1 MYFYYA
7 KWYPRPVKTSPI
19 CVLTLKT
26 DQWYARPVKIS
37 PICVLTLKTDQ
48 WYAGP
53 VKISQFVSWPWKL
66 TNDMHGQLRVH
77 QFVSWP
83 WKLTNDMQGQ
93 SRFHQ
98 FVSWHWKLTNDM
110 HGQLKSSPICVLT
123 LKTDQWKPV
132 YSLFPYLVIFG
143 LEFAVRS
150 NILMSQHI
158 LGDRFG
164 ILGFQLRYRFL
175 LLQRWLQ
182 HGIYKVK
189 EILYMN
195 SGKTYLR

>member
-1 MYFYYA
+1 MVQDVGRVGKKIKYIIWFLLLLCPMISTA
-7 KWYPRPVKTSPI
+7 SKDFANLCPDPENWPMICRASKDFPI

-48 WYAGP
+48 WHARP
-53 VKISQFVSWPWKL
+53 V
-66 TNDMHGQLRVH
+66 
-77 QFVSWP
+77 
-83 WKLTNDMQGQ
+83 
-93 SRFHQ
+93 
-98 FVSWHWKLTNDM
+98 
-110 HGQLKSSPICVLT
+110 KSSPICVLT

-132 YSLFPYLVIFG
+132 YSLFPYLVILG